1 MLNKSINIKKDIDA
15 SSCNF
20 SYCFRNPYRSLARLS
35 NNSRKN
41 NTKVIIQTKY
51 NRSKQCDEVIR
62 IPSNY
67 PSLAQRA
74 TEIARKRC
82 DWFWLCFLMVENW
95 REILKPISKRSNHN
109 VVHAFDSH
117 VTTLV

>member
-1 MLNKSINIKKDIDA
+1 MPLLVA
-15 SSCNF
+15 
-20 SYCFRNPYRSLARLS
+20 CFRNPYRSLERLS

-41 NTKVIIQTKY
+41 NTKVIIQTNY
-51 NRSKQCDEVIR
+51 NRSNPELIR
-62 IPSNY
+62 IPSNC

-82 DWFWLCFLMVENW
+82 DWFWFLMT
-95 REILKPISKRSNHN
+95 KCSNHN